1 MEVEGPEK
9 VRMHTLEI
17 LVEVVEVQVEV
28 MLMVGLM
35 EEVLLLLLVLDE
47 RMRMRPKKT

>member
-35 EEVLLLLLVLDE
+35 EEVLLLLVLDE

>member
-35 EEVLLLLLVLDE
+35 EEVLMLLVLDE